1 MSFGS
6 KIIQLRDEE
15 NLSRKELSEKLGIA
29 YQTLSKYETDARF
42 PDRDTLTIIAD
53 NFNVSVDFLLG
64 RTKLREMSAETLLE
78 QALDADGLS
87 SDELAAVQNMIDLI
101 KQIKNR

>member
-64 RTKLREMSAETLLE
+64 RTKLRKMSAETLLK
-78 QALDADGLS
+78 QALNADGLDR
-87 SDELAAVQNMIDLI
+87 DELAAVQNMIDLI